1 MQWSRLQML
10 STVMHAKAL
19 EENAH
24 CACPACPPGLSA
36 HRWIAEQLLLDRHRS
51 LPASGG
57 RASCARMYRM
67 EQIYM

>member
-24 CACPACPPGLSA
+24 CACPACPPKAQRTPMDS
-36 HRWIAEQLLLDRHRS
+36 
-51 LPASGG
+51 
-57 RASCARMYRM
+57 
-67 EQIYM
+67 